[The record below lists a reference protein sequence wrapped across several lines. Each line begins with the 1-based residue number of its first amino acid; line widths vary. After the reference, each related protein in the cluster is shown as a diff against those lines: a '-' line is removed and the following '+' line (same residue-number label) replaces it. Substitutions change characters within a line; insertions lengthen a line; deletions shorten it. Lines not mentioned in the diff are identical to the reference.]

1 MLRPR
6 AIVPLP
12 FSLSRRERTHAE
24 LDHGTVDSCRR
35 PDHDGWSY
43 TLAATAYA
51 VVALAHRFG
60 HGATLRAIS
69 PATLTPLVMMFGL
82 FVGFLAADVWPSFE
96 RARAA
101 ADQEAMA
108 LREAVLLA
116 EALPPEARANLH
128 AAVRAHIT
136 YAVKAEWPAMAIGG
150 ETLRRLPRELM
161 HGTMLLLALTPTQP
175 GHRLAQER
183 ALSAIERALD
193 ARRQRIQ
200 LSQVSVGAIKWLVV
214 ITLAAL
220 IQLTIAMLHVD
231 SRAASLITMFL
242 FGTAV
247 AASMLLIMA
256 YDQPFSTGG
265 VRVLPTALQDVMP
278 D

>member
-1 MLRPR
+1 ML
-6 AIVPLP
+6 V
-12 FSLSRRERTHAE
+12 
-24 LDHGTVDSCRR
+24 
-35 PDHDGWSY
+35 WSY
-43 TLAATAYA
+43 TLAAAAYA
-51 VVALAHRFG
+51 VVSLARRVG
-60 HGATLRAIS
+60 HGTTLRSIS
-69 PATLTPLVMMFGL
+69 PVTLTPLVMIFGL

-101 ADQEAMA
+101 VDQEAMA

-116 EALPPEARANLH
+116 EALPPEARASLR

-136 YAVKAEWPAMAIGG
+136 YAVKEEWPAMSIGG

-161 HGTMLLLALTPTQP
+161 RGAMDLLALTPTQP
-175 GHRLAQER
+175 GHRLAQDR
-183 ALSAIERALD
+183 ALVAIERALE
-193 ARRQRIQ
+193 ARRQRIV
-200 LSQVSVGAIKWLVV
+200 LSQVSVGAIKWLVIIV
-214 ITLAAL
+214 LVAL
-220 IQLTIAMLHVD
+220 IHLTIAMLHVD
-231 SRAASLITMFL
+231 SPAATLITMFL

-256 YDQPFSTGG
+256 YDQPFSSGG

>member
-1 MLRPR
+1 MLTW
-6 AIVPLP
+6 IVAQSTPVVALTM
-12 FSLSRRERTHAE
+12 LV
-24 LDHGTVDSCRR
+24 G
-35 PDHDGWSY
+35 SY

-51 VVALAHRFG
+51 VVALAHRSG

-69 PATLTPLVMMFGL
+69 PATLTPLVMIFGL

-101 ADQEAMA
+101 VDLEAMA

-116 EALPPEARANLH
+116 DALPPEARTNLR
-128 AAVRAHIT
+128 ASVRAHIA
-136 YAVKAEWPAMAIGG
+136 YAVKEEWPAMAIGG

-161 HGTMLLLALTPTQP
+161 HGTMQLLAMTPTQP

-183 ALSAIERALD
+183 ALSAIEKALD
-193 ARRQRIQ
+193 ARRQRIL
-200 LSQVSVGAIKWLVV
+200 LSQVSVGPIKWLVV

-231 SRAASLITMFL
+231 SRAAKLITMLL

-256 YDQPFSTGG
+256 YDQPFSSGG
-265 VRVLPTALQDVMP
+265 VRVLADGAPST
-278 D
+278 

>member
-1 MLRPR
+1 MLKW
-6 AIVPLP
+6 IVAQSTPVVALTM
-12 FSLSRRERTHAE
+12 L
-24 LDHGTVDSCRR
+24 V
-35 PDHDGWSY
+35 WSY

-60 HGATLRAIS
+60 HAATLRAIS
-69 PATLTPLVMMFGL
+69 PVTLTPLVMIFGL

-101 ADQEAMA
+101 VDQEAMA

-116 EALPPEARANLH
+116 EALPPEARANLR

-136 YAVKAEWPAMAIGG
+136 YAVKEEWPAMAIGG

-161 HGTMLLLALTPTQP
+161 HGTMQLLALTPTQP

-183 ALSAIERALD
+183 ALAAIEKALD

-231 SRAASLITMFL
+231 SRAATLITMFL